1 MTPRRAALVGIVFL
15 LIAGF
20 YYAFPYLVDPS
31 VIDYAGITMLIALGV
46 AMSLM
51 AYVLV
56 AGTRQMIEQLWSDLI
71 EFTSQFV
78 IPDWGAL
85 ISLLPVFLA
94 IPVFGY
100 ITWTIYRWAT
110 AGPTRSGK
118 RRLPPA

>member
-46 AMSLM
+46 ALSLM

-56 AGTRQMIEQLWSDLI
+56 AGTRQKS
-71 EFTSQFV
+71 
-78 IPDWGAL
+78 
-85 ISLLPVFLA
+85 
-94 IPVFGY
+94 
-100 ITWTIYRWAT
+100 
-110 AGPTRSGK
+110 
-118 RRLPPA
+118 